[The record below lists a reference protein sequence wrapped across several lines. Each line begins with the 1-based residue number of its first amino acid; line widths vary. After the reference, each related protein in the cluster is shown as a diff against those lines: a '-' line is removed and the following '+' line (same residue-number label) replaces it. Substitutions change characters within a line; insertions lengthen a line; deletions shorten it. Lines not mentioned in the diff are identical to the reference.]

1 VSPWKRSGRRRSGG
15 LYVVVR
21 PAEALPG
28 AYELLRTALIV
39 GVYAAVFFVV
49 LPVLLWAIGGALD
62 PLLRFAPLH
71 GGAWTAAG
79 AVLAIVGTVV
89 MLWSMW
95 LLRVDGKGW
104 PISHLPPKY
113 LVQRGP
119 YAWMRHP
126 IYVGYTLA
134 FAGAALLDGSA
145 GRLFGATALLTA
157 GWIVYALR
165 FEEPRLQKR
174 LGAASLAYR
183 DATPLMPARAVAPA
197 AQPVSVTP
205 NIGRAESGGERQ
217 PLLAGRELRKRYGRR
232 RVLEGAS
239 LEVWPGQVIG
249 IGGENGAGKSTL
261 VRILAGVL
269 QPDAGSVQRP
279 GVIGYAPQEPLLY
292 GQLTTWEHFRY
303 FAAARGTDSATWQ
316 ARGEELLELYRFAQ
330 WRDERAANLSGGTR
344 QKLNLALA
352 LLADPLLLLLDEP
365 YGGFEWE
372 TYLRFWTHVREMQE
386 RGRSIVIVSHLFHER
401 TQFDRLLEVRDGKL
415 TEVA

>member
-1 VSPWKRSGRRRSGG
+1 VSPWNRSGLAGDGG
-15 LYVVVR
+15 LRVEGR
-21 PAEALPG
+21 PAEAIPV
-28 AYELLRTALIV
+28 AEEHLRTALIV
-39 GVYAAVFFVV
+39 GLYTAVFFVA
-49 LPVLLWAIGGALD
+49 LPALLWAIGGALD
-62 PLLRFAPLH
+62 PLFPLAPLH

-79 AVLAIVGTVV
+79 ALLAIVGSVV

-113 LVQRGP
+113 LVRRGP

-126 IYVGYTLA
+126 IYVGYTAA
-134 FAGAALLDGSA
+134 FAGAALLDGSP
-145 GRLFGATALLTA
+145 GRFFGATALLTA
-157 GWIVYALR
+157 GWIVYALC

-183 DATPLMPARAVAPA
+183 DATPLLPVLAAARP
-197 AQPVSVTP
+197 AQPESVEME
-205 NIGRAESGGERQ
+205 RAEPGSERQ
-217 PLLAGRELRKRYGRR
+217 PLLAAREIRKRYGRR

-269 QPDAGSVQRP
+269 QPDSGSVERT

-292 GQLTTWEHFRY
+292 GQLTSWEHFRY
-303 FAAARGTDSATWQ
+303 FAAARGIDRGTWQ
-316 ARGEELLELYRFAQ
+316 ARAEELLELYRFTQ

-352 LLADPLLLLLDEP
+352 LLADPRLLLLDEP

-401 TQFDRLLEVRDGKL
+401 TQFDRLLEVRDGRL
-415 TEVA
+415 TEVS